1 MSTPAPRLR
10 DGLAVFSLDHNRVQ
24 IGLAAPVILDDLTA
38 SQAAYVASLE
48 RYASHLGATSPRD
61 STAGAL
67 LERLGALGV
76 LAEADADALQR
87 PPRVV
92 TVHGAD
98 ALGTAI
104 GTCLAQAGIDRV
116 IFDDDRPVARGN
128 AQHVRNVSVAA
139 TRAQDAAR
147 VVNDT
152 TAGGAI
158 SARHAASDVEVI
170 VAFGVPPVTL
180 THDLM
185 ARDQPHLPVVT
196 DELGITVGPLVIPG
210 QTACLTCIGIER
222 TDRDPAWPY
231 VALQCNGERAPRAS
245 AAIRA
250 IATGLAVDAVLG
262 YLDGSSASHSRWRIE
277 ERVSTGTGP
286 ELGIRIAKDRTFVH
300 PGCGC
305 HDPLVV
311 GDDLKNL
318 QAILF

>member
-67 LERLGALGV
+67 LERLCALGV
-76 LAEADADALQR
+76 LAEVDAAPR

-104 GTCLAQAGIDRV
+104 GACLAQSGIDRV
-116 IFDDDRPVARGN
+116 IFNDDRPVARGD
-128 AQHVRNVSVAA
+128 AQRARNVSVAA

-147 VVNDT
+147 VVNDM

-158 SARHAASDVEVI
+158 SARHAASDIEVV
-170 VAFGVPPVTL
+170 VAFGAPHVSL
-180 THDLM
+180 IHDLM

-222 TDRDPAWPY
+222 THRDPAWPY

-245 AAIRA
+245 AAVRS
-250 IATGLAVDAVLG
+250 IAAGLAVDAVLG
-262 YLDGSSASHSRWRIE
+262 YLDRASASHARWRIE
-277 ERVSTGTGP
+277 ERVSTVAEP
-286 ELGIRIAKDRTFVH
+286 ELGILIAKDRVFAH

-305 HDPLVV
+305 HEPLVV
-311 GDDLKNL
+311 GDDLENL
-318 QAILF
+318 QTILF